1 MTARKF
7 FYGDTVGI
15 AIDKP
20 LHYGHTAK
28 IDGTLIRVIRDAT
41 RKVYYRVACECG
53 SNLTLR
59 ASSMDLIGT
68 PTEIPEVSVADMRR
82 QHLLMSL
89 GAPKKGVDSA
99 LDTLSER
106 ERHILEVRHDLTGD
120 GKPTL
125 RDLAKTLGVSAERV
139 RQIEARAMKKLRAS
153 RGK

>member
-15 AIDKP
+15 AIDRP

-41 RKVYYRVACECG
+41 RSIYYRVACECG

-68 PTEIPEVSVADMRR
+68 PTEIPEVSVTDMRR
-82 QHLLMSL
+82 QHFLMSI
-89 GAPKKGVDSA
+89 GSPKKGVDSA

-106 ERHILEVRHDLTGD
+106 ERYILEARHDLTGD
-120 GKPTL
+120 GRLTL
-125 RDLAKTLGVSAERV
+125 ADLAKALGVTRERV
-139 RQIEARAMKKLRAS
+139 RQIEARAMKKLRTS